1 MTNPHEPVT
10 PDGDTIRFPDGSELK
25 LEPGDRAKYDKCPCG
40 KTQPLADW
48 ERALLA
54 GDPSLDPDI
63 AATYEHLP
71 PAAKPM
77 RIRVM
82 DLPGEINPETHELSS
97 PFVMVFDRVLK
108 DDLEPLIEDL
118 SERMDGEKARDAVG
132 ARAFLF
138 FSHEVQIGEDD

>member
-82 DLPGEINPETHELSS
+82 DLPGEINPETHEVSS
-97 PFVMVFDRVLK
+97 PFVIVIDRVEETGPAGIDHLI
-108 DDLEPLIEDL
+108 DDFQ
-118 SERMDGEKARDAVG
+118 RQAEKAG
-132 ARAFLF
+132 ARALF
-138 FSHEVQIGEDD
+138 VFDAEVQIGEDE